1 MQILIKNNKMRCF
14 LILLWILFTGF
25 VFAQDKS
32 ELNLENDQCFVCHQ
46 EDEELP
52 EDFIK
57 EDVHLKAGL
66 SCSGCHGG
74 DMANNDMDEAMSPEK
89 GFVGVPSKSE
99 IPRFCGKCHSNIAFM
114 REYQPRI
121 PTDQVNQYYTSV
133 HGQKLKQGDSKV
145 ADCTSCH
152 TSHGIFSAKDSRSTV
167 YALNVPNTCNT
178 CHSDSEYMKEY
189 DLPTNQFNEYS
200 KSVHGIAL
208 LENQD
213 IGAPACNDCH
223 GNHGAMPPGISSISH
238 VCGTCHVNNMQ
249 YFTSSKMSQVFE
261 QENLHACEECH
272 GNHNVE
278 KAFDEMIGTND
289 KSVCINCHDEG
300 DKGFEVAS
308 DIHNQLLQV
317 TSAYDSANTKRIEVQ
332 RIGMDD
338 VEIGFL
344 LQEGHQSLIQA
355 RTLVHTFDAEKVG
368 SKSSEG
374 LQKIQSAIQLADQ
387 EIHEF
392 DVRRSGFGI
401 ATFFITIL
409 IVALY
414 FKIREI
420 ESKQKVTLND

>member
-1 MQILIKNNKMRCF
+1 MQILIKNIKMRYF

-25 VFAQDKS
+25 VFTQDKS

-66 SCSGCHGG
+66 SCSDCHGG
-74 DMANNDMDEAMSPEK
+74 DATNEDMDEAMSSENE
-89 GFVGVPSKSE
+89 FVGVPSKSD
-99 IPRFCGKCHSNIAFM
+99 IPAFCGKCHSNISYM

-121 PTDQVNQYYTSV
+121 PTDQVNQYNTSV
-133 HGQKLKQGDSKV
+133 HGQKLKKGDTKV

-152 TSHGIFSAKDSRSTV
+152 TSHGILPASDPRSSV
-167 YALNVPNTCNT
+167 YAVNVPKTCNK
-178 CHSDSEYMKEY
+178 CHGDDELMSKYN
-189 DLPTNQFNEYS
+189 LPTDQYIKFA

-208 LENQD
+208 IEEQD
-213 IGAPACNDCH
+213 TGSPACNDCH

-238 VCGTCHVNNMQ
+238 VCGTCHVNNMK
-249 YFTSSKMSQVFE
+249 YFSSSPMAKIFKE
-261 QENLHACEECH
+261 DELHACEECH
-272 GNHNVE
+272 SNHEVQ
-278 KAFDEMIGTND
+278 KTTDKMIGTD
-289 KSVCINCHDEG
+289 DESVCVNCHDEG

-317 TSAYDSANTKRIEVQ
+317 TTAYDSANIKRTEVQ

-355 RTLVHTFDAEKVG
+355 RTLVHTFDPEKVG

-374 LQKIQSAIQLADQ
+374 LQKIQNAIQLANQ
-387 EIHEF
+387 ELHEY
-392 DVRRSGFGI
+392 DVRRGGFGI
-401 ATFFITIL
+401 ATFFITLL

-420 ESKQKVTLND
+420 EGKRKDTANE